1 MYGTVGQGALVV
13 SYRTPVTT
21 HFNTLT
27 PLSSRRFTRFC
38 PGSQGGVEWN
48 GPAFNPALN
57 LIFVPAI
64 DWCTS
69 VRLAAQL
76 DTLKGQTGQA
86 WTGSHDNSFG
96 QQDPQSRW
104 GGWLTAIDADSGT
117 VRWQHRVPSP
127 LVAAVTTTAGGLVFT
142 AEVTGDA
149 LALDARTGRVLW
161 RNRIE
166 PNGGGVVSYSAGG
179 RQRIAIAS
187 GMKSPIWPVQPRSSR
202 IVVFGLP

>member
-1 MYGTVGQGALVV
+1 
-13 SYRTPVTT
+13 
-21 HFNTLT
+21 
-27 PLSSRRFTRFC
+27 
-38 PGSQGGVEWN
+38 
-48 GPAFNPALN
+48 
-57 LIFVPAI
+57 
-64 DWCTS
+64 
-69 VRLAAQL
+69 
-76 DTLKGQTGQA
+76 
-86 WTGSHDNSFG
+86 
-96 QQDPQSRW
+96 
-104 GGWLTAIDADSGT
+104 
-117 VRWQHRVPSP
+117 VRWQHRIPSP